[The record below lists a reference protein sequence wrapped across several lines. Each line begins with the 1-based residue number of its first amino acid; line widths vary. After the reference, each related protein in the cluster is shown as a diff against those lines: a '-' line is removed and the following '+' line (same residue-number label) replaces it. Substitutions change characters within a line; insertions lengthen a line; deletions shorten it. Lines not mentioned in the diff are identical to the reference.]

1 MYSINMFFKDI
12 TNWIESLKTREKN
25 MKTLYSYIITL
36 IYIHNIEF
44 TKLNASLEVIML
56 IIEWV

>member
-1 MYSINMFFKDI
+1 
-12 TNWIESLKTREKN
+12 

-56 IIEWV
+56 IIE

>member
-12 TNWIESLKTREKN
+12 TNWIESLKTKEKN